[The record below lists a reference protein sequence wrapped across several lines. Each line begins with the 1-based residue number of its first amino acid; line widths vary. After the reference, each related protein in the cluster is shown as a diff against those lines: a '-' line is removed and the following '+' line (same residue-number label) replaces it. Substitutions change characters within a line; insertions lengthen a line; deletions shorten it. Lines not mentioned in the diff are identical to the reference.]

1 MRKIPRNSGEG
12 KTPASESAEGRA
24 ARPMRADA
32 RANRD
37 RLMAVA
43 TQAFARDGV
52 ETSLEGIAREA
63 GVGIGTLYR
72 HFPTRE
78 ALVEAA
84 YRREVEA
91 LAAAAVTLAESHAP
105 DAALALWMQR
115 FVDYM
120 ATKRG
125 MRESLKRL
133 MESNSP
139 LFAETS
145 GLIPQALSGLVEAA
159 VAAGTIRADADSGD
173 VMHALWSVYSASD
186 GPQWRERSQ
195 RLVALLMDGLR
206 YGAPGERQGP
216 PGD

>member
-1 MRKIPRNSGEG
+1 
-12 KTPASESAEGRA
+12 
-24 ARPMRADA
+24 
-32 RANRD
+32 
-37 RLMAVA
+37 MAVA

-91 LAAAAVTLAESHAP
+91 LAAAAVTLGEAHAP

-139 LFAETS
+139 LFAQTS
-145 GLIPQALSGLVEAA
+145 GLIPQALGGLVEAA
-159 VAAGTIRADADSGD
+159 AAAGAIRADADSGD
-173 VMHALWSVYSASD
+173 VMHALSSIYSASD

-195 RLVALLMDGLR
+195 RLVGLLMDGLR

-216 PGD
+216 PGA